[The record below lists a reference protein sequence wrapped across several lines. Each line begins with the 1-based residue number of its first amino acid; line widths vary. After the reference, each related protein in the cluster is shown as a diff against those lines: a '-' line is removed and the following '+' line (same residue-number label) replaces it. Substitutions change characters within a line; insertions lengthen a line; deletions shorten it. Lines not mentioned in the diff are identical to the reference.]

1 MTRHRVAVLAALA
14 IAASGLVYS
23 PNALASS
30 HEPAQTT
37 SVFQAA
43 IDALDEHGSEA
54 GVDIYAGTG
63 CADSDELCPDEPLLR
78 WEMAVW
84 MTRILD
90 RADPAAVASSR
101 FSDVTAE
108 DWWAPHVE
116 RLAELDVVTGCGSD
130 PLTFCPDEPI
140 ERGEMAV
147 FLARAFDLPAAD
159 SAGFT
164 DVADDYPFASHINQI
179 AAAGITSGCQVDPA
193 RFCPQ
198 TLTTHAETATFLARA
213 LGLELFP
220 APVEPAYAPEHDPT
234 ALPADPAVRIGTL
247 ENGLTYY
254 LHNNDS
260 PGDNLDLRLLV
271 NVGAV
276 NESDEVAGIAHFIE
290 HMLFNGTEDYP
301 GNSLGAALRDI
312 GTELGPDLNAY
323 VSHDETA
330 YTLTVNTD
338 PPSNVPVVFNALS
351 QMAHAATFDPEAVA
365 SERGVVLDE
374 MRLSV
379 ETSSGHISREFNR
392 IYTAGTPYE
401 GRDPIGTRASL
412 EATTADDLR
421 TFYET
426 WYVPSNMA
434 VVAVGDFAVDDLEDL
449 VEEHFG
455 SIPVGEAPPF
465 EPVVVTPDPEPSTHV
480 VTDDE
485 QGYSYISLD
494 ILIPSHGE
502 GTVGGERLITMETI
516 IELMIYNRLTDAYH
530 RGELSQV
537 DPPDFTSFVH
547 NRALRYYGTNWQ
559 GEDLDSAFTDYLSV
573 LLTAQE
579 HGFTANDLA
588 RAAGQ
593 LDTFLQF
600 HLDSAA
606 TTQDR
611 QYAQRYQNHF
621 LEGADISAVEDSV
634 ARVSAII
641 EELTAE
647 ELTEHY
653 RWLMD
658 RSGPVVIAVGPN
670 PESVPTTAELDAA
683 VATSAAGPPPA
694 DEALVDELL
703 AQPSPVDPVSD
714 APLELLDGYAGHEWT
729 FANGVRVM
737 FARSDISEG
746 LVHMQAHSSGGWSL
760 LEPGARA
767 LSPRAVEAVVG
778 SGLGDLTASQLSRL
792 LEERIVAVTP
802 YIDETSEGFSGGAAS
817 DDIESLFQW
826 LHLLVTAPQIDEQA
840 FLQAVNSAETRTSLA
855 EVDPRW
861 QAWVAYTEARFD
873 ADWHRPVA
881 TRDQLESLT
890 PEALLSMYERRLG
903 DVDDLVV
910 AFVGDI
916 DVSEIERFARHYL
929 GTLPAG
935 ESDTY
940 ANRRPAM
947 PEDVVRREVTVD
959 EGESAILELYYEA
972 EGPVTPLGS
981 VAADVLEAGLRER
994 VFLAIRE
1001 GLGAS
1006 YTAGAS
1012 VSSTFAPQPGYAS
1025 NVYATLDPERFD
1037 EVHAAVLAIIA
1048 DVAAN
1053 GLGADEL
1060 AQAAA
1065 VVASNYS
1072 HITNGN
1078 LLGALLARIQ
1088 ADDDDV
1094 LTPRRRQE
1102 ELARLTPADVQSLAA
1117 ALYGEGGRIEIVR
1130 RP

>member
-1 MTRHRVAVLAALA
+1 MTSTRSRFALLAAIA
-14 IAASGLVYS
+14 MAASVLVYA
-23 PNALASS
+23 PAASATGHGS
-30 HEPAQTT
+30 GGQDQDAGVHQP
-37 SVFQAA
+37 A
-43 IDALDEHGSEA
+43 IDALDEFGFVV
-54 GVDIYAGTG
+54 GVDVFGGTG
-63 CADSDELCPDEPLLR
+63 CADSDELCPAEPLLR
-78 WEMAVW
+78 WEAAVW
-84 MTRILD
+84 LVRVLD
-90 RADPAAVASSR
+90 REDPPAVDASR
-101 FSDVTAE
+101 FDDVDGG
-108 DWWAPHVE
+108 DWWAAHVE
-116 RLAELDVVTGCGSD
+116 RAAELEIVPSCETE
-130 PLTFCPDEPI
+130 PLRFCPHTPV
-140 ERGEMAV
+140 ERGEVAG

-159 SAGFT
+159 TAGFV
-164 DVADDYPFASHINQI
+164 DVPVSHAHASDIDRL
-179 AAAGITSGCQVDPA
+179 AAARITAGCAGGPA
-193 RFCPQ
+193 RYCPERNV
-198 TLTTHAETATFLARA
+198 TRAEMATFLARA
-213 LGLELFP
+213 TGLVDLP
-220 APVEPAYAPEHDPT
+220 ALVEPTPLPT
-234 ALPADPAVRIGTL
+234 DPAVLVGTL
-247 ENGLTYY
+247 DNGLTYY
-254 LHNNDS
+254 LRNNDS

-276 NESDEVAGIAHFIE
+276 NESDEVAGIAHFVE

-301 GNSLGAALRDI
+301 GNSLGATLRDV

-338 PPSNVPVVFNALS
+338 PPSNVPIVFHALS

-379 ETSSGHISREFNR
+379 ETSSGHVSREFNR
-392 IYTAGTPYE
+392 IYTEGTPYE

-412 EATTADDLR
+412 EAMTADDLR

-434 VVAVGDFAVDDLEDL
+434 VVVVGDLAVDDLEDL

-455 SIPVGEAPPF
+455 SIPAGEAPPF

-494 ILIPSHGE
+494 FLIPSHDS
-502 GTVGGERLITMETI
+502 GTAGGERHITMETV
-516 IELMIYNRLTDAYH
+516 IEVMIYNRLTDAYH

-537 DPPDFTSFVH
+537 DPPDFSSFGY

-559 GEDLDSAFTDYLSV
+559 GDDLDSAFTDYLSV
-573 LLTAQE
+573 LLTAHA
-579 HGFTANDLA
+579 HGFTDNDLA
-588 RAAGQ
+588 RAAQ
-593 LDTFLQF
+593 QFAAFLQF
-600 HLDSAA
+600 QLDSAA
-606 TTQDR
+606 TTQDQ
-611 QYAQRYQNHF
+611 QYAQLYQNHF
-621 LEGADISAVEDSV
+621 LEGADIGTLEDSV
-634 ARVSAII
+634 ARTSAII
-641 EELTAE
+641 EELTADD
-647 ELTEHY
+647 LTEHY

-658 RSGPVVIAVGPN
+658 RSGLIVIAVGPD
-670 PESVPTTAELDAA
+670 PGSVPTTAELDAA
-683 VATSAAGPPPA
+683 VAAAAAGPPPV
-694 DEALVDELL
+694 DEAEVDELM
-703 AQPSPVDPVSD
+703 ARPSPVDPVSSE
-714 APLELLDGYAGHEWT
+714 PLELLGKYVGQEWA

-746 LVHMQAHSSGGWSL
+746 LVHMRAHSLGGWSL

-767 LSPRAVEAVVG
+767 LSPRAVEAVQG
-778 SGLGDLTASQLSRL
+778 SGLGDLTASQLNRL
-792 LEERIVAVTP
+792 LEERIVVVNP
-802 YIDETSEGFSGGAAS
+802 SINETTEGFSGGAAS
-817 DDIESLFQW
+817 DDVETLFQW

-840 FLQAVNSAETRTSLA
+840 FRQAVNSAEIRTSLA

-881 TRDQLESLT
+881 TRDQIESLT

-910 AFVGDI
+910 AIAGDI
-916 DVSEIERFARHYL
+916 DVSEIERLARHYL

-935 ESDTY
+935 ESDTFV
-940 ANRRPAM
+940 NRRPAM

-959 EGESAILELYYEA
+959 QGESAILELYYEA
-972 EGPVTPLGS
+972 AGPVTPLGS
-981 VAADVLEAGLRER
+981 VVADVLEAGLSER

-1012 VSSTFAPQPGYAS
+1012 VSSTFAPEPGYAS
-1025 NVYATLDPERFD
+1025 DVFVTLDPARFD
-1037 EVHAAVLAIIA
+1037 EVHAAVLAII
-1048 DVAAN
+1048 DNVAAN
-1053 GLGADEL
+1053 GLGADEF
-1060 AQAAA
+1060 APAVA

-1072 HITNGN
+1072 HVTNSD
-1078 LLGALLARIQ
+1078 LLGALVARLH
-1088 ADDDDV
+1088 ADDDDL
-1094 LTPRRRQE
+1094 LTSTRRQE
-1102 ELARLTPADVQSLAA
+1102 ELERVSPADVQSLAA
-1117 ALYGEGGRIEIVR
+1117 ALYGEGGRIEIAR

>member
-1 MTRHRVAVLAALA
+1 MTSTRSRFAVVAA
-14 IAASGLVYS
+14 IAMAASVLVYA
-23 PNALASS
+23 PAASATG
-30 HEPAQTT
+30 HESGGQDQDAGVHQP
-37 SVFQAA
+37 A
-43 IDALDEHGSEA
+43 IDALNSL
-54 GVDIYAGTG
+54 DIVYGFDMFAGTG
-63 CADSDELCPDEPLLR
+63 CADSDELCPQDPLMR

-84 MTRILD
+84 LVRVLD
-90 RADPAAVASSR
+90 WSDPRAVASSR
-101 FSDVTAE
+101 FDDVSGD
-108 DWWAPHVE
+108 DWWTAHVE
-116 RLAELDVVTGCGSD
+116 RLADLGIVQGCETD
-130 PLTFCPDEPI
+130 PLRFCPNEPVS
-140 ERGEMAV
+140 RGQTAALLV
-147 FLARAFDLPAAD
+147 RAFDLPAAD
-159 SAGFT
+159 TAGFI
-164 DVADDYPFASHINQI
+164 DVPPSHALASDIDRL
-179 AAAGITSGCQVDPA
+179 AAARITAGCTAGSA

-198 TLTTHAETATFLARA
+198 RNVTRGEMATFLARVR
-213 LGLELFP
+213 GLVKLP
-220 APVEPAYAPEHDPT
+220 ARVEPTP
-234 ALPADPAVRIGTL
+234 LPADPKLRIGTL
-247 ENGLTYY
+247 DNGLTYY
-254 LHNNDS
+254 LRYNDS

-276 NESDEVAGIAHFIE
+276 NETDDVAGIAHFIE

-330 YTLTVNTD
+330 YTLSVNTD
-338 PPSNVPVVFNALS
+338 PPSNVPVVFHGLS
-351 QMAHAATFDPEAVA
+351 QMAHSATFDPEAVD

-392 IYTAGTPYE
+392 IYTEGTPYE

-412 EATTADDLR
+412 EAMTADDLR

-434 VVAVGDFAVDDLEDL
+434 VVAVGDIAVHDLEDL
-449 VEEHFG
+449 VEKYFG
-455 SIPVGEAPPF
+455 SIPAGEAPPF

-480 VTDDE
+480 VTDEE
-485 QGYSYISLD
+485 QAYSFISLD
-494 ILIPSHGE
+494 MLIPSHDS
-502 GTVGGERLITMETI
+502 GTVNGERLITMETL
-516 IELMIYNRLTDAYH
+516 IEVMIYNRLTDAYH

-537 DPPDFTSFVH
+537 DLPDFLSFTY

-559 GEDLDSAFTDYLSV
+559 GDDLDSAFTDYLSV

-579 HGFTANDLA
+579 HGFTDTDLA
-588 RAAGQ
+588 RAAEQ
-593 LDTFLQF
+593 FAAFLEFQI
-600 HLDSAA
+600 DSAA

-611 QYAQRYQNHF
+611 EYAQLYQNHF
-621 LEGADISAVEDSV
+621 LEGADISTAEDSV
-634 ARVSAII
+634 ARVFAII
-641 EELTAE
+641 EDLTAAD
-647 ELTEHY
+647 LTEHY

-670 PESVPTTAELDAA
+670 PESVPTTADLDAA
-683 VATSAAGPPPA
+683 IGAAAASPPPVEEVA
-694 DEALVDELL
+694 VDELL
-703 AQPSPVDPVSD
+703 AAPSPVDPVSD
-714 APLELLDGYAGHEWT
+714 APLELLGKYVGHEWT

-746 LVHMQAHSSGGWSL
+746 LVHMQARSLGGWSL

-767 LSPRAVEAVVG
+767 LSPRAVEAVMG
-778 SGLGDLTASQLSRL
+778 SGLGDLTASQLNRL
-792 LEERIVAVTP
+792 LEERIVAVSP
-802 YIDETSEGFSGGAAS
+802 FIGETVEGFSGGAAS
-817 DDIESLFQW
+817 DDVETLFQW
-826 LHLLVTAPQIDEQA
+826 LHLLVTAPQVDEQA
-840 FLQAVNSAETRTSLA
+840 FLQAVNLAENRTSLA
-855 EVDPRW
+855 DVDPRW

-873 ADWHRPVA
+873 PDWHRPVA
-881 TRDQLESLT
+881 TRDQIESLT

-910 AFVGDI
+910 AIVGDI

-940 ANRRPAM
+940 ADRRPAM
-947 PEDVVRREVTVD
+947 PENVVRREVTVD

-972 EGPVTPLGS
+972 AGPVTPLGS
-981 VAADVLEAGLRER
+981 VVADVLEAGLSER

-1012 VSSTFAPQPGYAS
+1012 VSSTSAPQPGYAS
-1025 NVYATLDPERFD
+1025 EVFATLDPARFD
-1037 EVHAAVLAIIA
+1037 EVRSAVLAIVD

-1053 GLGADEL
+1053 GLEADEFT
-1060 AQAAA
+1060 QAVA
-1065 VVASNYS
+1065 VVASDYS
-1072 HITNGN
+1072 HITNAD
-1078 LLGALLARIQ
+1078 LLGALTARVH
-1088 ADDDDV
+1088 ADDDDL
-1094 LTPRRRQE
+1094 LTPTRRQE
-1102 ELARLTPADVQSLAA
+1102 ELGRVSPADVQSLAA
-1117 ALYGEGGRIEIVR
+1117 ALYGEGGRIEIAR

>member
-1 MTRHRVAVLAALA
+1 MTRCRVAVLAVLA
-14 IAASGLVYS
+14 IAASVLVHS
-23 PNALASS
+23 PAVHAST
-30 HEPAQTT
+30 HE
-37 SVFQAA
+37 QAADAGVHQPA
-43 IDALDEHGSEA
+43 IDALDALE
-54 GVDIYAGTG
+54 DIDIFAGTG
-63 CADSDELCPDEPLLR
+63 CEDSDELCPRDPLLR
-78 WEMAVW
+78 WETAVW
-84 MTRILD
+84 LVRILD
-90 RADPAAVASSR
+90 RADPAAASSR
-101 FSDVTAE
+101 FDDVDADE
-108 DWWAPHVE
+108 WWAAHVE
-116 RLAELDVVTGCGSD
+116 RLAELEITLGCGTE
-130 PLTFCPDEPI
+130 PLQFCPHESVN
-140 ERGEMAV
+140 RGQMAA
-147 FLARAFDLPAAD
+147 FLVRAFDLPDAEAPAFADVDDDHTFVEDIERLAA
-159 SAGFT
+159 AR
-164 DVADDYPFASHINQI
+164 I
-179 AAAGITSGCQVDPA
+179 AARCATYPRDY
-193 RFCPQ
+193 CPRRDVTRAQ
-198 TLTTHAETATFLARA
+198 MATFLARA
-213 LGLELFP
+213 VGLVELP
-220 APVEPAYAPEHDPT
+220 PEPELYEPGSDPT
-234 ALPADPAVRIGTL
+234 LLPADPGVRIGTL
-247 ENGLTYY
+247 DNGLTYY
-254 LHNNDS
+254 LRNNDS

-338 PPSNVPVVFNALS
+338 PPSNVPIVFQALS

-379 ETSSGHISREFNR
+379 ETSSGHISSEFNR
-392 IYTAGTPYE
+392 IYTEGTPYE

-412 EATTADDLR
+412 EAMTADDLR

-434 VVAVGDFAVDDLEDL
+434 VVAVGDMAVDDLEDL

-455 SIPVGEAPPF
+455 SIPAGEAPTS

-480 VTDDE
+480 VTDEE
-485 QGYSYISLD
+485 QAYTYISLD
-494 ILIPSHGE
+494 ILIPSHNS
-502 GTVGGERLITMETI
+502 GTAGGDRLLTMETL
-516 IELMIYNRLTDAYH
+516 IEVIMYSRLTDAYH

-537 DPPDFTSFVH
+537 DPPDFSSFGY
-547 NRALRYYGTNWQ
+547 NRALRFYGTNWQ

-573 LLTAQE
+573 LLTAQK
-579 HGFTANDLA
+579 HGFTDNDLA
-588 RAAGQ
+588 RAAEQ
-593 LDTFLQF
+593 FDTFLQF
-600 HLDSAA
+600 QIDSAA

-611 QYAQRYQNHF
+611 QHAQRYHNHF
-621 LEGADISAVEDSV
+621 LEGADISTVEDRV
-634 ARVSAII
+634 ARTAAII
-641 EELTAE
+641 EDLTAE
-647 ELTEHY
+647 DLTEHY
-653 RWLMD
+653 RWLME

-670 PESVPTTAELDAA
+670 PDSVPTTADLDAA
-683 VATSAAGPPPA
+683 IGAAAAGPPPV
-694 DEALVDELL
+694 DEVAVDELL
-703 AQPSPVDPVSD
+703 AAPTPVDPVSD
-714 APLELLDGYAGHEWT
+714 APLELLETYAGHEWT

-746 LVHMQAHSSGGWSL
+746 VVNMQARSLGGWSL

-778 SGLGDLTASQLSRL
+778 SGLGDLTASQLNRF
-792 LEERIVAVTP
+792 LEERIVSVAP
-802 YIDETSEGFSGGAAS
+802 SIGETTEGFSGGAAS
-817 DDIESLFQW
+817 DDVETLFQW

-840 FLQAVNSAETRTSLA
+840 FLQAVNSAEIRTSLA

-873 ADWHRPVA
+873 PDWHRPVA
-881 TRDQLESLT
+881 TRDQIESLT
-890 PEALLSMYERRLG
+890 AEALLSMYERRLG

-910 AFVGDI
+910 AVVGDI

-940 ANRRPAM
+940 TNRRPAM
-947 PEDVVRREVTVD
+947 TEDVVRREVTVD

-972 EGPVTPLGS
+972 AGPITPLGS
-981 VAADVLEAGLRER
+981 VVAEVLEAGLSER

-1012 VSSTFAPQPGYAS
+1012 VSSRFTPEPGYAS
-1025 NVYATLDPERFD
+1025 DVFATLDPARFD
-1037 EVHAAVLAIIA
+1037 EVHAAVLAIID

-1053 GLGADEL
+1053 GLRAEEFT
-1060 AQAAA
+1060 QAVA

-1072 HITNGN
+1072 HITNAD
-1078 LLGALLARIQ
+1078 LLGALAARLH
-1088 ADDDDV
+1088 ADDDDL
-1094 LTPRRRQE
+1094 LTPARRQE
-1102 ELARLTPADVQSLAA
+1102 ELERVSPADVQSLAA
-1117 ALYGEGGRIEIVR
+1117 ALYGEGGRIEVAR